1 MEQSQTEC
9 NNFDYLKVEKLPI
22 DVLRT
27 FADELPKHWKK
38 LARFLNISDEEIN
51 RVENEC
57 DTTREQ
63 INEIFISWCKN
74 NPDKTWSEIKSGLIF
89 CERKDVIDKCQRM
102 LNIRSIFGVQHS
114 SEMLYLSE
122 KVLSKV
128 HQYLIGQQEKK
139 NSILVLLGMSGV
151 GKTEIARKY
160 CEVYHNFYE
169 NFVWI
174 DAAFGKLQTSMNNF
188 YELLGFIVQDSQ
200 GSSFNIEVIVKK
212 IHNYYKNEKTLYI
225 LDNVDDESVQ
235 SLEMYIS
242 SEPNS
247 FTLITSQWKTW
258 SNNVNKMFI
267 DVFSD
272 EDAFAY
278 VKKNIKENTKENIKN
293 LVKELSYHP
302 FAITQAIKYIN
313 IHKISIEKYI
323 DRYRSNPL
331 EILDNDNFPTEKIS
345 KSAIKAI
352 NLVLTKLEKT
362 KTIPFKILNCLSY
375 CDGQNISKQFIIQ
388 ISKHMTINKEYLID
402 EAIELLINYSL
413 LDRLDD
419 EKYSMHELTQL
430 SCKNFQSKSTCT
442 NTYLNLLE
450 SYFKYELNQVKEHV
464 NHGNY
469 FFFHFLYMF
478 HTNRKRMLKTIHCIT
493 TPIKNLLVCKGLF
506 QEAIEIL
513 KAVQIFNAEI
523 YGENNKLT
531 LDAKQNIAIC
541 LNNMG
546 KYNEALDIYYSVDKI
561 QTEILG
567 INHLSTMATK
577 NNIANCLSEM
587 EKYNDALEIYYS
599 VDKMQTEILGI
610 NHQSTMETKNNI
622 AICLR
627 EMGKY
632 DEALEIYHSVDKI
645 QTEILG
651 ITHSSTMA
659 TKNNIANCLNDIR
672 KYKEALEIYYFVDKI
687 QTEILG
693 ITHQSTMKTKNNIAL
708 CLSEMGK
715 YNEALEVF
723 DSFDKIQTEIL
734 GIKHPSTMET
744 KSNIALCLCNK
755 GAYNEALEIYKF
767 VDNTKTE
774 ILGITHP
781 STMTTKNNMASCLY
795 KMEKYNEAL
804 KIYYSVDKIQIE
816 ILGIKHPS
824 TIGTRNNIASCLL
837 KMEKYSEALENYYS
851 VDKIQ
856 TEDLGIKHPST
867 IATRNNIA
875 NCLYKMKKYS
885 KALENYYSFD
895 KIQTE
900 DLGIKHPSTIA
911 TKNNIA
917 NCLYKMGKYNKALE
931 TYYSVDKIQTQ
942 GLCINQLSVTTTKN
956 NIANCLYKMGKY
968 NKALEIYYYV
978 DKIQTEI
985 LGTNH
990 SSTII
995 TKSNIAN
1002 CLNEMQEYNEALEI
1016 YYSVYEIQSEVLG
1029 FDHSF
1034 TVTTKSRIETCLSNL
1049 EKRRKCCLTI

>member
-9 NNFDYLKVEKLPI
+9 NNFDYLKVKKLPR
-22 DVLRT
+22 DVFKT

-38 LARFLNISDEEIN
+38 LARFLNIRDEEIN
-51 RVENEC
+51 RVKNEF

-63 INEIFISWCKN
+63 IYEIFISWCRN

-114 SEMLYLSE
+114 SEKLFLRQKE
-122 KVLSKV
+122 LCKI
-128 HQYLIGQQEKK
+128 HQYLIGQQDKK
-139 NSILVLLGMSGV
+139 NSTLVLLGMSGV

-174 DAAFGKLQTSMNNF
+174 DAAFGKLQTSMNNL

-200 GSSFNIEVIVKK
+200 GNSFNIEVIVKK

-225 LDNVDDESVQ
+225 LDNVDDESVR

-247 FTLITSQWKTW
+247 FTLVTTQWKTW
-258 SNNVNKMFI
+258 SNNVNQMFI
-267 DVFSD
+267 DVFTA

-278 VKKNIKENTKENIKN
+278 VEKNIKENNKENIRN
-293 LVKELSYHP
+293 LIKELSYHP

-313 IHKISIEKYI
+313 IHKISLEKYI
-323 DRYRSNPL
+323 DRYRSKPL
-331 EILDNDNFPTEKIS
+331 EILDNDNFPTEEES

-362 KTIPFKILNCLSY
+362 KTIPFKIINCLSY
-375 CDGQNISKQFIIQ
+375 CNGQNISKQFIIQ
-388 ISKHMTINKEYLID
+388 ISKHMAINEECFID
-402 EAIELLINYSL
+402 EAIGLLINYSL
-413 LDRLDD
+413 LDCLNH

-430 SCKNFQSKSTCT
+430 SCKNYQNKSTCT
-442 NTYLNLLE
+442 NTYLNLIE
-450 SYFKYELNQVKEHV
+450 SYFKFELNQVKEHV
-464 NHGNY
+464 DHGNY
-469 FFFHFLYMF
+469 FVFHFLYMF
-478 HTNRKRMLKTIHCIT
+478 HTNKKRMLKTIHHIT

-513 KAVQIFNAEI
+513 KAVQIFNAETH
-523 YGENNKLT
+523 GENNKLT

-546 KYNEALDIYYSVDKI
+546 KYNEALEIYYSVEKI

-567 INHLSTMATK
+567 INHLSTIATK

-599 VDKMQTEILGI
+599 VDKIQIEILGI

-632 DEALEIYHSVDKI
+632 NEALEIYYSVDKI

-659 TKNNIANCLNDIR
+659 TKNNIANCLNEIR
-672 KYKEALEIYYFVDKI
+672 KYNEALEIYYFVDKI
-687 QTEILG
+687 QTKILG
-693 ITHQSTMKTKNNIAL
+693 INHPSTMKTKNNIAI
-708 CLSEMGK
+708 CLSEMEK
-715 YNEALEVF
+715 YDEALEVF
-723 DSFDKIQTEIL
+723 DSFDKIQTEVL
-734 GIKHPSTMET
+734 GINHPSTMET
-744 KSNIALCLCNK
+744 KNNIALCFYNK
-755 GAYNEALEIYKF
+755 GKYNEALEIYKF

-781 STMTTKNNMASCLY
+781 STMTTKNNMANCLY

-804 KIYYSVDKIQIE
+804 KIYYSVDKKQTK

-851 VDKIQ
+851 IDKIQ

-875 NCLYKMKKYS
+875 SCLYKMKKYS
-885 KALENYYSFD
+885 EALEKYYSVD

-900 DLGIKHPSTIA
+900 ILDIKHSSTIA

-942 GLCINQLSVTTTKN
+942 VSYIDQLSVTTTKN

-968 NKALEIYYYV
+968 IK
-978 DKIQTEI
+978 
-985 LGTNH
+985 
-990 SSTII
+990 
-995 TKSNIAN
+995 
-1002 CLNEMQEYNEALEI
+1002 ALEI
-1016 YYSVYEIQSEVLG
+1016 YYSVDKMQTEIFGINHSSTIVTKNNIASCLNEMQKYNEALKMYNFVDKIQSEVLG
-1029 FDHSF
+1029 FDHPD
-1034 TVTTKSRIETCLSNL
+1034 TVRTKSKIATCLSNL